1 MHNNTTYFKA
11 FSAFFIWSF
20 LGVLLNKS
28 SFTAFQ
34 IAFLLSG
41 FAVLWLFLILIG
53 KKQISSFSKIKLN
66 TSFLLFSLI
75 SGIAGVIWLK
85 ALTLIPVAQ
94 ALFLF
99 SSLPIFAL
107 LIEII
112 IFKEKITKVQLLAI
126 LAGLI
131 GIVILVS
138 GDLINHGGP
147 IFSIGSILVLIVAL
161 LFAIQGFLVKKIGT
175 SCPFIMMIFIVMLSQ
190 MLVSAPFAFSSPW
203 YFENNSFAVISIFS
217 ILNGTIAWFFYFD
230 ALKVLKVST
239 VRLIGYLEPMLGS
252 FWGIIFLSQVLLLST
267 VAGAFF
273 ILLASFL
280 AIKNK
285 K

>member
-1 MHNNTTYFKA
+1 MNNNIIYLKTVAA
-11 FSAFFIWSF
+11 FLIWSF

-34 IAFLLSG
+34 NAFLLSS
-41 FAVLWLFLILIG
+41 FAVLWLFLILLG
-53 KKQISSFSKIKLN
+53 KRQIASLNKIKLN
-66 TSFLLFSLI
+66 PSFFMFSLI
-75 SGIAGVIWLK
+75 SGVAGVIWLK

-112 IFKEKITKVQLLAI
+112 IFKEKITRIHLLAI
-126 LAGLI
+126 LSGFI

-138 GDLINHGGP
+138 GDLIGHGDP
-147 IFSIGSILVLIVAL
+147 FFSIGGILVLFVAM
-161 LFAIQGFLVKKIGT
+161 LFAIQGFLIKKMGT
-175 SCPFIMMIFIVMLSQ
+175 SYPFILMIIIVMFSQ

-203 YFENNSFAVISIFS
+203 YFENNSFLIILAFS
-217 ILNGTIAWFFYFD
+217 ILNGVIAWFFYFD
-230 ALKVLKVST
+230 ALKFLKVST

-252 FWGIIFLSQVLLLST
+252 FWGVIFLSQALLPAT
-267 VAGAFF
+267 MGGAIF

-280 AIKNK
+280 AIKSK
-285 K
+285 E